1 MNYQLPRLFTTNYLC
16 ICCTNFLLHFSFYL
30 ILPIIPFYMMEQ
42 FDADNALIGI
52 VLSCFTLTALLIRPF
67 SGFFLDLAARK
78 PQYLLAYLG
87 IIGVYLGYMFAA
99 TIGFLIVVRLAHG
112 LFLGTATTAGG
123 TLVIDI
129 MPSERRGEGL
139 GYFGMMNNLAMAT
152 GPMVGMFLHNTYPSD
167 YSIIFGVSVVS
178 CAVGWVVATFIKA
191 PPKPKSIKA
200 PLSLDRFILL
210 KGLWGSASLL
220 LTAVPYAM
228 VTSFVAVYARQLHIE
243 GSSALFFVFFAAG
256 LIASRL
262 FAGKQID
269 RGQLTKMIAIGT
281 FGTSAAFLLLGIT
294 AHLPVSGLSVSVYF
308 YLTAVLTGMSYG
320 MIFPAYNTFFVNLA
334 ANNQR
339 GTASSTYM
347 TSWDVGIGIGL
358 LLGGQMSNIIGLS
371 HVYMIGAAVC
381 LLSFGI
387 FTAFTAPYY
396 HRHKLRG

>member
-1 MNYQLPRLFTTNYLC
+1 M
-16 ICCTNFLLHFSFYL
+16 LHFSFYL

-42 FDADNALIGI
+42 FGADNALIGI
-52 VLSCFTLTALLIRPF
+52 VLSCFTLTALLVRPF

-87 IIGVYLGYMFAA
+87 ITGVYLGYMFAA
-99 TIGFLIVVRLAHG
+99 TIGFLIMVRLAHG

-152 GPMVGMFLHNTYPSD
+152 GPMVGMFLHNTHPSN
-167 YSIIFGVSVVS
+167 YTIIFGVSVVS
-178 CAVGWVVATFIKA
+178 CAIGWVVAMFIKA
-191 PPKPKSIKA
+191 PPKPTVVKT

-220 LTAVPYAM
+220 LTAIPYAM
-228 VTSFVAVYARQLHIE
+228 VTSFVAVYASQLHIE

-262 FAGKQID
+262 FAGKKID

-281 FGTSAAFLLLGIT
+281 FGTSVAFLLLGIT
-294 AHLPVSGLSVSVYF
+294 AHLPVSGLLVSVYF

-334 ANNQR
+334 HNNQR

-347 TSWDVGIGIGL
+347 TSWDLGIGIGL

-371 HVYMIGAAVC
+371 HVYMIGAVVC